1 MSFVVSC
8 RHQGHGGYLSK
19 SAYGNIRAA
28 LFHLFRLHNCSGFSD
43 PFRLELGNLFKGFY
57 RSLTRQQRKAESQE
71 QGNQEQQQPPEGNPN
86 RNTSGVKEGKDP
98 MSVELY
104 KKACH
109 WFLDWGTL
117 DGVFAHCFLVL
128 TWNLACR
135 SSNTTNIR
143 LSEVE
148 WGSTFDAF
156 EIFFA
161 HMKTDQTGEEAKYSW
176 HLYANPHC
184 PVVCPVLAL
193 AMYFTCSFNTPQCG
207 NNYPISGQRPIPVFL
222 GAVTLCPPGT
232 QR

>member
-1 MSFVVSC
+1 MSFVMLH

-19 SAYGNIRAA
+19 SAYGNIRAS
-28 LFHLFRLHNCSGFSD
+28 LFHLFHLHNCLGFSD
-43 PFRLELGNLFKGFY
+43 SFRLELGNLFKGFY
-57 RSLTRQQRKAESQE
+57 RSLTRQQCEAQSQE

-86 RNTSGVKEGKDP
+86 CNTSGVKEGKDP

-104 KKACH
+104 KKVCR

-128 TWNLACR
+128 TWNLACHA
-135 SSNTTNIR
+135 SNTTNIH

-148 WGSTFDAF
+148 WDSTFDTF
-156 EIFFA
+156 ETLFA

-176 HLYANPHC
+176 HLYAHPHC

-193 AMYFTCSFNTPQCG
+193 VMYFTCSFNTPQCG
-207 NNYPISGQRPIPVFL
+207 NNYLF
-222 GAVTLCPPGT
+222 PGDDHY
-232 QR
+232 QHFSEQLRCVLQEH

>member
-1 MSFVVSC
+1 
-8 RHQGHGGYLSK
+8 
-19 SAYGNIRAA
+19 
-28 LFHLFRLHNCSGFSD
+28 
-43 PFRLELGNLFKGFY
+43 
-57 RSLTRQQRKAESQE
+57 
-71 QGNQEQQQPPEGNPN
+71 
-86 RNTSGVKEGKDP
+86 

-104 KKACH
+104 KKVCR

-117 DGVFAHCFLVL
+117 DGIFAHCFLVL

-135 SSNTTNIR
+135 SSNTTHIR

-161 HMKTDQTGEEAKYSW
+161 HTKTDQTGEEAKYSR

-207 NNYPISGQRPIPVFL
+207 NNYLFPGDDQCQHFSVQLRRVLQEHRDEVSLLGADPSEIGTHLIRK
-222 GAVTLCPPGT
+222 GAVTYLASIPGGPAIAAVCIRAGWT
-232 QR
+232 MGTVKDIYLRYLSSGDQFVGRCLSLLPLLRV